1 MAPTQKF
8 DMESPMNRISPVVPA
23 LLAALALTLVGCER
37 PPEEPDPEPPPQVM
51 EHGME
56 GMHGQDMDAVMRR
69 HAEEMEAAVERM
81 ETQIENMRE
90 AGANRWYELTV
101 THVREVSG
109 FLSLMRRQ
117 MREMDM
123 GTGMDDDHM
132 GEMMGMTGAEHREM
146 MTHMEEV
153 GRDLERLQV
162 GSREEVRTLMPD
174 HLDRLEHLVEVAERS
189 ARHMH
194 DAGT

>member
-1 MAPTQKF
+1 MNNA
-8 DMESPMNRISPVVPA
+8 MNRVAPVFPA
-23 LLAALALTLVGCER
+23 LLAALTVTLVACDR
-37 PPEEPDPEPPPQVM
+37 PADEPDPEPPPQVM

-56 GMHGQDMDAVMRR
+56 GTRGHDMDGAMHR
-69 HAEEMEAAVERM
+69 HAEEMDAAVERM
-81 ETQIENMRE
+81 ETQIGNMRE
-90 AGANRWYELTV
+90 AGADRWYELTV

-123 GTGMDDDHM
+123 GMGMDDDHM

-162 GSREEVRTLMPD
+162 GSREEVRTLMPQ
-174 HLDRLEHLVEVAERS
+174 HLDRLDHLVEVAERS

-194 DAGT
+194 GAGT

>member
-1 MAPTQKF
+1 MKRTTPF
-8 DMESPMNRISPVVPA
+8 VPV
-23 LLAALALTLVGCER
+23 LATALALGLAACER
-37 PPEEPDPEPPPQVM
+37 RAEEPDPEPPPQVM

-56 GMHGQDMDAVMRR
+56 VMHSQDMDAMMRR

-81 ETQIENMRE
+81 ETQIGNMHE

-123 GTGMDDDHM
+123 GMGMDDDHM
-132 GEMMGMTGAEHREM
+132 GEMMGMSGAEHRQM

-162 GSREEVRTLMPD
+162 GSREEVRTLMPE
-174 HLDRLEHLVEVAERS
+174 HLDRLEQLVEMAERS
-189 ARHMH
+189 AEHM
-194 DAGT
+194 GSM

>member
-1 MAPTQKF
+1 
-8 DMESPMNRISPVVPA
+8 MNRTKPLFPVLA
-23 LLAALALTLVGCER
+23 TTLTLGLAACER
-37 PPEEPDPEPPPQVM
+37 PSEEPDPEPPPAVM
-51 EHGME
+51 EHDMSA
-56 GMHGQDMDAVMRR
+56 MHGHDMDAMMRR

-81 ETQIENMRE
+81 ETQIENMHE
-90 AGANRWYELTV
+90 AGADRWYELTV

-123 GTGMDDDHM
+123 GMEMGDDHM
-132 GEMMGMTGAEHREM
+132 GEMMGMSGAEHRQM

-162 GSREEVRTLMPD
+162 GSREEVRTLMPE
-174 HLDRLEHLVEVAERS
+174 HLDRLEHLVEMAERS
-189 ARHMH
+189 AEHM
-194 DAGT
+194 GSM